1 MKFIVIGISLILV
14 CVSIVSARIGG
25 GDITY
30 EVKHIGNVTFHHD
43 THVETMGFNCTQ
55 CHPFIFE
62 TKEKHKKF
70 GMSHRRQGMSCGV
83 CHNGKDAFD
92 LKTNCYVCHIKEVKK

>member
-1 MKFIVIGISLILV
+1 MRTVLFIVLAMLLV
-14 CVSIVSARIGG
+14 ATAVSARIGG

-43 THVETMGFNCTQ
+43 THVETMGFNCTE

-62 TKEKHKKF
+62 TKEKHKKYQ
-70 GMSHRRQGMSCGV
+70 MSHRRQAMSCGV

-92 LKTNCYVCHIKEVKK
+92 LKTNCYVCHMKEVK